1 MEGKMNAV
9 YMTKPE
15 AGAWEYVEDAPIP
28 QIADDEVLM
37 EIKAVGI

>member
-28 QIADDEVLM
+28 QIAAPAEADKVAIRTL
-37 EIKAVGI
+37 